1 MTQNVADR
9 CRPSS
14 EQNEDNVVL
23 LLGPKKLYK
32 NEHWEA
38 NFLSSDE
45 LIFFFGP
52 CKCAVILLVTI
63 VICLRLGAACSVI
76 EFGTKF
82 LE

>member
-1 MTQNVADR
+1 MTQKVADR

-45 LIFFFGP
+45 LIFFF
-52 CKCAVILLVTI
+52 LVR
-63 VICLRLGAACSVI
+63 VSMQLSSWLQ
-76 EFGTKF
+76 
-82 LE
+82 

>member
-1 MTQNVADR
+1 MTQKVADR

-38 NFLSSDE
+38 NFLRSDE
-45 LIFFFGP
+45 LIFFGP
-52 CKCAVILLVTI
+52 CKYAVILLVTI
-63 VICLRLGAACSVI
+63 VICLCLGAACSVI
-76 EFGTKF
+76 GFGTKF